1 MIRIQERTNKQVPG
15 ETSFYI
21 SFKYDKDIVAA
32 IKSLPSAS
40 FNKKTTDWEI
50 PISSLSEAIDTLSSL
65 DDLQIDL
72 IKYQERK
79 DKKFKLSEYK
89 TTPFDYQLD
98 GIQYGLNHDKWLLLD
113 SPGLG
118 KTLQL
123 IYLAQELKNRNKIE
137 KCLIICGINTLKTN
151 WKKEIQKHSSL
162 SSMILGERIN
172 SKGRTVFEGV
182 PYRVNQLN
190 NPIEEFFV
198 ITNVETLRS
207 DDVVKAINKGKNNF
221 DMIIFDE
228 IHTCKDPNSLQGS
241 HLLKLKKAKYKVGA
255 TGTLLM
261 NNPLDT
267 YMALKW
273 IEAERCSY
281 SNFRYY
287 YCVYGGQF
295 NNDLLGFKNLD
306 YLKDMLNK
314 HTLRRD
320 KSLLNLPDKTIIN
333 EYVDMPDRQKIFYDN
348 IKSGIV
354 SEVDKVKL
362 RPNVILS
369 MAMRLRQ
376 ATACPDI
383 LTTENIPS
391 GKIERCCDLVN
402 QILSEGNKVVV
413 FSTFKETLNILK
425 EKLKEY
431 KPLIGTGDISDGEI
445 SSNVDK
451 FQSDSDCRIF
461 LGTWQKCGTG
471 LTLTSANYMIFLD
484 TPWTNA
490 QFEQAQDRIYRI
502 GTTKPV
508 TIYNLISTDT
518 IDERVLEIVEDK
530 AAISDYVIDDT
541 ITEKGLS
548 SLQKYIEELR

>member
-1 MIRIQERTNKQVPG
+1 MIKIQERINKQVPG

-21 SFKYDKDIVAA
+21 SFKYDKDVVAA
-32 IKSLPSAS
+32 IKTLPSAS

-50 PISSLSEAIDTLSSL
+50 PISSLSEAIDTLSTL

-79 DKKFKLSEYK
+79 DKKFKLSKYK

-137 KCLIICGINTLKTN
+137 KCLIVCGINTLKTN
-151 WKKEIQKHSSL
+151 WKKEIQKHSNL

-172 SKGRTVFEGV
+172 SKGRTVFDGV
-182 PYRVNQLN
+182 PYRINQLN

-207 DDVVKAINKGKNNF
+207 SDVVKAINKGKNKF

-362 RPNVILS
+362 RPSVVLS

-383 LTTENIPS
+383 LTTENISS

-431 KPLIGTGDISDGEI
+431 KPLIGTGDISDSEI

-451 FQSDSDCRIF
+451 FQSDKDSRIF

-530 AAISDYVIDDT
+530 AALSDYVIDDT